1 MPQMDDRFVDKN
13 KVPRFLSIII
23 LCCAFMVFLWL
34 QILQY
39 VELLVMG
46 KTMGAEIF
54 SVATL
59 SKEQC
64 NKTCSSTCIFNYLLP
79 PSILLLHISYF
90 PPNLLLHMI
99 NAVILYCSPII
110 FYFCSSCSLPLP
122 LPPFYCMTLFCANCC
137 YCFFF
142 LKLFFHL

>member
-1 MPQMDDRFVDKN
+1 
-13 KVPRFLSIII
+13 
-23 LCCAFMVFLWL
+23 MVFLWL

-64 NKTCSSTCIFNYLLP
+64 NKTCMYFQLLTATIHFIVTYFLFSP
-79 PSILLLHISYF
+79 QFTPAYNQRCHPVLQPYYILLLLFLFSSS
-90 PPNLLLHMI
+90 PPSPLLLHD
-99 NAVILYCSPII
+99 VVLCQ
-110 FYFCSSCSLPLP
+110 LL
-122 LPPFYCMTLFCANCC
+122 LL
-137 YCFFF
+137 FFF
-142 LKLFFHL
+142 LSYSSIFNSQINFAVSLLLID